1 MSIFWNTIFDGSGMI
16 FFSARHG
23 KNLSAMDIV
32 RGLKACYGLSTSCA
46 MFLSFGGYI
55 LLRKFRRV
63 SLYEIGKHNAVEHNA
78 SLVHH
83 DILEGQI
90 FAPIEID
97 HSLVDALVSDVK
109 PSLAEIE
116 KSPDPTAEFL
126 MNYEDVARARI
137 RREAECN
144 PVDNLHAEIARGEM
158 ALVLGLWELKT
169 KEKIGIPV
177 DYLKRWIGEES
188 LPDGWKPDHTLGLLD
203 LVRRTSQIRNA
214 MNEMR
219 KEQLKSRKLWR
230 SPIDNSACRQIK
242 YRDAVVY
249 PSFLTSFYS
258 STSSKPLTLP
268 MDFFT
273 SSSRCIRTTYTG
285 WTVN

>member
-1 MSIFWNTIFDGSGMI
+1 MI

-126 MNYEDVARARI
+126 KMLRGLVF
-137 RREAECN
+137 AE
-144 PVDNLHAEIARGEM
+144 
-158 ALVLGLWELKT
+158 K
-169 KEKIGIPV
+169 
-177 DYLKRWIGEES
+177 
-188 LPDGWKPDHTLGLLD
+188 
-203 LVRRTSQIRNA
+203 RNA
-214 MNEMR
+214 IRLITCM
-219 KEQLKSRKLWR
+219 LKSHEEKWL
-230 SPIDNSACRQIK
+230 S
-242 YRDAVVY
+242 Y
-249 PSFLTSFYS
+249 
-258 STSSKPLTLP
+258 
-268 MDFFT
+268 
-273 SSSRCIRTTYTG
+273 
-285 WTVN
+285 